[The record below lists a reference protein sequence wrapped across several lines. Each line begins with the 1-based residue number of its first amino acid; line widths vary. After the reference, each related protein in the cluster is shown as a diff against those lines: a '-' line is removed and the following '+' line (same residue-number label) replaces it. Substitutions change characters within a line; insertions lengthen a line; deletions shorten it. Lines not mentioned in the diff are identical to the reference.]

1 MLKVRLLIFLTT
13 IAVVLGFTTV
23 IFMYAQG
30 YRVNPNTLEVSPN
43 GLLVI
48 KSYPDSSQ
56 VYING
61 ELKTATNA
69 TVPLPPGTYDVSVQK
84 EGYHNWS
91 KRLDIDKEVVTE
103 ATAHLFKIA
112 PSLSAITFSGVENP
126 VPSSDFSKLLYA
138 VPATVGGNGSSGL
151 WVLESVNL
159 PLGFSRDPKRITDAD
174 TVNSTWLW
182 SPDGREVLLSS
193 AKGIYLLDAGTF
205 TPQSTLV
212 NVGTRKEQ
220 ILIKW
225 QEEKSKKLNAQMK
238 KIPPEVQDILN
249 RKASQ
254 VMFSQDE
261 DMVMYTASASATIPN
276 DLITKLPGSSTQKQ
290 EREVKANSTY
300 VYDIVEDRNF
310 MITDRV
316 VQLHGWSDYS
326 STAPIKSKNGL
337 SWYFSTRHV
346 IIAEEGRITIMDYD
360 GTNRQVIYTGSYVAP
375 YAYST
380 TSLDRLL
387 ILTSLGANTQQSNLY
402 SLSIK

>member
-126 VPSSDFSKLLYA
+126 VPSSDFSKRIE
-138 VPATVGGNGSSGL
+138 
-151 WVLESVNL
+151 ESVL
-159 PLGFSRDPKRITDAD
+159 
-174 TVNSTWLW
+174 
-182 SPDGREVLLSS
+182 
-193 AKGIYLLDAGTF
+193 
-205 TPQSTLV
+205 TP
-212 NVGTRKEQ
+212 
-220 ILIKW
+220 
-225 QEEKSKKLNAQMK
+225 
-238 KIPPEVQDILN
+238 
-249 RKASQ
+249 
-254 VMFSQDE
+254 
-261 DMVMYTASASATIPN
+261 
-276 DLITKLPGSSTQKQ
+276 
-290 EREVKANSTY
+290 
-300 VYDIVEDRNF
+300 
-310 MITDRV
+310 
-316 VQLHGWSDYS
+316 
-326 STAPIKSKNGL
+326 
-337 SWYFSTRHV
+337 
-346 IIAEEGRITIMDYD
+346 
-360 GTNRQVIYTGSYVAP
+360 
-375 YAYST
+375 
-380 TSLDRLL
+380 
-387 ILTSLGANTQQSNLY
+387 
-402 SLSIK
+402 SLSAV